1 MTNGDFANLQE
12 VEDIE
17 SHNVHAMM
25 KRLCFPSK
33 LRWKLI
39 RRSSRDNA
47 RTPVQWSGG
56 RNAGFTTGEKPWL
69 KLNGNY
75 QTVNVEKEQADDKGV
90 LAFWKRMIR
99 LRKENEILCSGDF
112 TPLLESKRV
121 YAYRRSL
128 EGRSLICICNMTS
141 KTVAFPKN
149 LTGKLLLS
157 SYEKVQACVRVMA
170 RQILVNG
177 VVMRSIIVFVAVRS
191 VARRVKRGQR
201 GNVLRYVCL

>member
-17 SHNVHAMM
+17 SHNVNAMM

-47 RTPVQWSGG
+47 RTPVQWSGD
-56 RNAGFTTGEKPWL
+56 RNAGFTKGEKPWL

-75 QTVNVEKEQADDKGV
+75 KEINVEKERADDKGV

-99 LRKENEILCSGDF
+99 LRKENEILSSGDF

-121 YAYRRSL
+121 YAYRRSF
-128 EGRSLICICNMTS
+128 EGKSLICISNMS
-141 KTVAFPKN
+141 ARAAAFPKH
-149 LTGKLLLS
+149 LRGKLLLS
-157 SYEKVQACVRVMA
+157 SYEETQFDRLQPFEF
-170 RQILVNG
+170 RILQEV
-177 VVMRSIIVFVAVRS
+177 
-191 VARRVKRGQR
+191 
-201 GNVLRYVCL
+201 